1 MIEISENEMFF
12 SQLTFAFLENK
23 SWKQNDK
30 ITSDMNIESAKKS
43 KQVEQSPS
51 ILNWMEVFV
60 EMMRS
65 CT

>member
-43 KQVEQSPS
+43 KQVEQHQC